1 MAMASK
7 VAVAEVASFSEKP
20 LEADQIHLSGVFI
33 DRILVAPGTGA

>member
-7 VAVAEVASFSEKP
+7 VAVVEVASFSDKP

-33 DRILVAPGTGA
+33 DRILVASETGV